1 MTNDYTK
8 SNGVDTKQES
18 PLAVKLGALH
28 DIHKFFFFK
37 KKKKK
42 KKKKKGYIKEIDDKS
57 TGLMWQ
63 DHVLL
68 I

>member
-28 DIHKFFFFK
+28 DIHKFFFLK

-42 KKKKKGYIKEIDDKS
+42 KKKKKGFIK
-57 TGLMWQ
+57 
-63 DHVLL
+63 
-68 I
+68 